1 VGDGVGSSVVGS
13 GVGAGVAGS
22 GVLSISVVVGGN
34 VFCVHALTTCV
45 SLVRSAMDDTPR
57 MMIDRCNMVCD
68 DILLDCYNEGND
80 NYLSR
85 EMKCYRG
92 MDVASRHRRSIVPSF
107 MEKQTSQIHR

>member
-57 MMIDRCNMVCD
+57 MMIDRCNMV
-68 DILLDCYNEGND
+68 
-80 NYLSR
+80 
-85 EMKCYRG
+85 
-92 MDVASRHRRSIVPSF
+92 
-107 MEKQTSQIHR
+107 